1 MREKQLKK
9 FENLVEKQRPSPES
23 TFNNTDRVVINLSQ
37 VNLSD
42 SATSILSKGLN
53 FAIAP
58 RSIPKEEI
66 ITGVE
71 NALRKL
77 RKSEA
82 DEIREEVSHIIRK
95 ARPPKP
101 NLTRAEREAVC
112 ELRKIDDSLILPADK
127 GNATVIISKEDY
139 RKKVCGLLDDPTYK
153 ELNSDPTAKIQ
164 RNIKDLMKHSSIPQE
179 ERRSLIQSAPKPPR
193 LYGLPK
199 IHKDGIPLRPIVS
212 AIDSPTHKLAKY
224 LAHSLRHSRA

>member
-1 MREKQLKK
+1 M
-9 FENLVEKQRPSPES
+9 
-23 TFNNTDRVVINLSQ
+23 
-37 VNLSD
+37 
-42 SATSILSKGLN
+42 
-53 FAIAP
+53 
-58 RSIPKEEI
+58 EEI

-95 ARPPKP
+95 ARPPRP
-101 NLTRAEREAVC
+101 NLTRAEREAIC

-127 GNATVIISKEDY
+127 GNATVIISEEDY

-164 RNIKDLMKHSSIPQE
+164 RNIKDLMKHSSIP
-179 ERRSLIQSAPKPPR
+179 
-193 LYGLPK
+193 
-199 IHKDGIPLRPIVS
+199 
-212 AIDSPTHKLAKY
+212 
-224 LAHSLRHSRA
+224 